1 MNFDPLDV
9 LLEIDMLR
17 KRDQHLYDEIE
28 PIRIA
33 KNKLVQKIDS
43 LERVLEAIQSICK
56 HETMTEISDDIYII
70 MRCDACGKENQI

>member
-56 HETMTEISDDIYII
+56 HETMTEISNDRHII